1 MRSSAVQIV
10 SGLAAVF
17 LMAAAI
23 LYINSANEEVRIQSI
38 TTSTTAGLTPLTIQS
53 QILGLQPLV
62 DEA

>member
-17 LMAAAI
+17 FMAAAI
-23 LYINSANEEVRIQSI
+23 LYIKSANEEVRIQSI